1 MKNLLQVKLAITVFL
16 VLVGCGLLIAGI
28 VIDPSGEIHN
38 SVLIAFGEIL
48 TFVGTVF
55 GMKYRF
61 QQSLIKHE
69 QLYRWAVKNGINLED
84 ASDGLEELDRK
95 QDPPSR
101 DDGEKQKS
109 YVKSVQSS
117 QN

>member
-1 MKNLLQVKLAITVFL
+1 MKNLLQVKLAITMFL

-28 VIDPSGEIHN
+28 IIEPSGEIHN

-55 GMKYRF
+55 GMKYKF

-69 QLYRWAVKNGINLED
+69 QLYRWAVKNGIDLED
-84 ASDGLEELDRK
+84 TSDGLDELDKK
-95 QDPPSR
+95 QSPASH
-101 DDGEKQKS
+101 DDGIQ
-109 YVKSVQSS
+109 
-117 QN
+117 